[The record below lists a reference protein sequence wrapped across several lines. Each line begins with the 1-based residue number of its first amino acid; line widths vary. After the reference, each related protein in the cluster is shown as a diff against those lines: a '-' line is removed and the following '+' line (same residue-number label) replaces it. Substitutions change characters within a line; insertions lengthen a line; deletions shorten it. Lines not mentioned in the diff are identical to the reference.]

1 MRGFRLPASG
11 FRLGA
16 LDGVRVS
23 AARGG
28 AAAPS
33 FGRKPEA
40 GSRKPAR
47 GFTLLEVM
55 ISLAILA
62 VALVAISD
70 VNGGAVQMHYYAR
83 RSTHATLLLRSKM
96 LDLEEQLHKDG
107 FHDFDDEKHGT
118 FQDDGAPEY
127 AWKAEILKP
136 DLQLDES
143 AMMGLLGIG
152 PGASSSKSPASASSG
167 AAGGLGQ
174 SLTNAAAGIKGL
186 GLTSGQLTGGAGLA
200 AMGGPL
206 SGIISGQAKAFIET
220 LKKSVREVRLT
231 VTWQDGAN
239 GRSISASQQI
249 VILPE
254 SVGRAGNANA
264 PPVQPQQ
271 GTTLGPPVRFGT
283 QQTRPVRPSADG
295 DTN

>member
-1 MRGFRLPASG
+1 MKR
-11 FRLGA
+11 
-16 LDGVRVS
+16 
-23 AARGG
+23 
-28 AAAPS
+28 
-33 FGRKPEA
+33 
-40 GSRKPAR
+40 R

-118 FQDDGAPEY
+118 FEEDGAPEY

-136 DLQLDES
+136 DIQLDEN
-143 AMMGLLGIG
+143 AMMGMLGIG
-152 PGASSSKSPASASSG
+152 PGASSSKSTSSTSASASG
-167 AAGGLGQ
+167 GGLGQ
-174 SLTNAAAGIKGL
+174 SLANAAAGIKGM
-186 GLTSGQLTGGAGLA
+186 GLTSGQLTGGAGMA

-206 SGIISGQAKAFIET
+206 SGIISGQAKTFIET

-231 VTWQDGAN
+231 VTWKDGAN
-239 GRSISASQQI
+239 ERNISASQQI

-264 PPVQPQQ
+264 PPVQPQ
-271 GTTLGPPVRFGT
+271 GPAPGAPQLLP
-283 QQTRPVRPSADG
+283 QQTRPRVSGDG
-295 DTN
+295 DTF